1 MNILITGA
9 AGGIGSSLA
18 YALYKNGHTLDLIDN
33 FRNGYKQNLSINN
46 ETFGNFYEF
55 DIRDKNLY
63 SKLSINYD
71 CIIHLAAI
79 TALPD
84 CESNP
89 QETIEI
95 NVGGTSNILECA
107 RRWGTKH
114 VIFASTSAVYEE
126 NKETIFTENL
136 DINPRLW
143 YSLSKK
149 MGEELCTSYRK
160 NYNIPITTLRFFNV
174 FGPRQDIHR
183 KNPPLLNYMVGEIK
197 NNRIPIFHGDGEQKR
212 DYIHVDDVV
221 NCVQLCLNKKP
232 NDTFNVCTGKLLS
245 VNDIFNCVS
254 KEYQFK
260 LNPIYKKANMLWD
273 SYPSIFSG
281 PYPLSKDIV
290 EKETTKYSK
299 GSFEK
304 AKNVLNWNPNLNLEY
319 LIKKVAKEIIL

>member
-9 AGGIGSSLA
+9 AGGIGSTLA
-18 YALYKNGHTLDLIDN
+18 YSLYKAGHKLDLIDN
-33 FRNGYKQNLSINN
+33 FRNGYKQNLKINN
-46 ETFGNFYEF
+46 ESFGHFHELDICDTKLNF
-55 DIRDKNLY
+55 
-63 SKLSINYD
+63 KLKKNYD

-89 QETIEI
+89 QETIDI

-107 RRWGTKH
+107 KSWGTPH
-114 VIFASTSAVYEE
+114 VIFASTSAVYENNTE
-126 NKETIFTENL
+126 SLFTEDL
-136 DINPRLW
+136 EINPRLW

-149 MGEELCTSYRK
+149 MGEELCKSYRK

-197 NNRIPIFHGDGEQKR
+197 NNRAPTFHGDGKQVR
-212 DYIHVDDVV
+212 DYVHVDDVV
-221 NCVQLCLNKKP
+221 KCVKLCLNQKP
-232 NDTFNVCTGKLLS
+232 NDTFNVCTGTLLS
-245 VNDIFNCVS
+245 VNDIFNYVS
-254 KEYQFK
+254 NEYKFTI
-260 LNPIYKKANMLWD
+260 NPVYKKANMLWD
-273 SYPSIFSG
+273 SYPSLFSG
-281 PYPLSKDIV
+281 YYPLLKDIV

-304 AKNVLNWNPNLNLEY
+304 AKNILNWVPDLNLEY
-319 LIKKVAKEIIL
+319 LIKKVSKEIIL